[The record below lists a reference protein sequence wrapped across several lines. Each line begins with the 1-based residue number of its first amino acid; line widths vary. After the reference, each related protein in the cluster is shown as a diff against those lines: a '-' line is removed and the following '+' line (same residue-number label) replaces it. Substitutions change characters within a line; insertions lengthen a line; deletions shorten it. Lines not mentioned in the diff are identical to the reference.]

1 MSTNLKDVVS
11 DWGGFEEFVK
21 EIHEGEGVIVERDV
35 TLTGLSGAPR
45 QIDVHVTHSKGPY
58 KYSTLIECK
67 HWKNKVKRQQV
78 ENMYAS
84 MEDLGASKG
93 VIFTT
98 SGYQSGA
105 EIYAKAKN
113 IDIYVVRD
121 LNPEEWGK
129 PGRAI
134 EFYIQISS
142 KSILSIDCQNT
153 MVSKVVGSD
162 EEHHPELSLNFGV
175 KDKTLQEIESL
186 NQETGELEIISA
198 VENQVVSS
206 HKEKGATLEEYLEVA
221 SSHGQK
227 SINEKSFLING
238 GADCTRYFQVNVE
251 MPFKDKG
258 EMLMVISKGQL
269 VYIPKIVM
277 AVGVKIHQF
286 KFAYD
291 RGSNL
296 LYALAIEDCIGSK
309 AFAVSKRKDRETT
322 NWLPLSGAGS
332 PKQND
337 SLVNGSI
344 MKVTTSG
351 FFDPSEVEG
360 LKEVVFKEKPI
371 KSEHNLNGTPTSI

>member
-1 MSTNLKDVVS
+1 MSANLRDVVS

-21 EIHEGEGVIVERDV
+21 EIHEGEDVTVERDV

-98 SGYQSGA
+98 LGYQSGA
-105 EIYAKAKN
+105 ETYAKAKN
-113 IDIYVVRD
+113 IDIYVIRD
-121 LNPEEWGK
+121 LSPEEWGK
-129 PGRAI
+129 PGRLI

-142 KSILSIDCQNT
+142 KTILSIDCQNT
-153 MVSKVVGSD
+153 MVAKTVGSND
-162 EEHHPELSLNFGV
+162 EYKSEISLNFGA
-175 KDKTLQEIESL
+175 KDKSLQEIKSL
-186 NQETGELEIISA
+186 NQNTGELEVFSA
-198 VENQVVSS
+198 VENQIVSS
-206 HKEKGATLEEYLEVA
+206 HKEKGSTIEEYLEVA
-221 SSHGQK
+221 ASHGQK
-227 SINEKSFLING
+227 SIDEKSFLINDG
-238 GADCTRYFQVNVE
+238 EDCTRYFQVNIE

-269 VYIPKIVM
+269 VYIPKIVVK
-277 AVGVKIHQF
+277 VGIKIHQF
-286 KFAYD
+286 KFSHD

-296 LYALAIEDCIGSK
+296 LYALAVEDCISSNI
-309 AFAVSKRKDRETT
+309 FAVSKGKNRETT
-322 NWLPLSGAGS
+322 NWLPLSRDGS
-332 PKQND
+332 PEKDD

-344 MKVTTSG
+344 IKVTTSG
-351 FFDPSEVEG
+351 FFDPSEMAG
-360 LKEVVFKEKPI
+360 LKEVELKEQPI
-371 KSEHNLNGTPTSI
+371 KSDG

>member
-1 MSTNLKDVVS
+1 MSTNLRNVVS

-21 EIHEGEGVIVERDV
+21 EIHEGEDITVERDV
-35 TLTGLSGAPR
+35 ILTGQSGAPR

-84 MEDLGASKG
+84 MDDLGASKG

-105 EIYAKAKN
+105 ETYAKAKN

-121 LNPEEWGK
+121 LSPEEWGK
-129 PGRAI
+129 PGRLI

-153 MVSKVVGSD
+153 MVAKTIGSD
-162 EEHHPELSLNFGV
+162 EEYHPKISLNFGA
-175 KDKTLQEIESL
+175 KDKALQEIKSL
-186 NQETGELEIISA
+186 NQKTDELEVISA
-198 VENQVVSS
+198 VENQIISN

-227 SINEKSFLING
+227 SIVEKNFLINNG
-238 GADCTRYFQVNVE
+238 EDCTRYFQVNVE

-258 EMLMVISKGQL
+258 EMLMVMSQGQL
-269 VYIPKIVM
+269 IYIPKIVM
-277 AVGVKIHQF
+277 AVGIKIHQF
-286 KFAYD
+286 KFSHD
-291 RGSNL
+291 RSSNL
-296 LYALAIEDCIGSK
+296 LYALAIEDCIGSN
-309 AFAVSKRKDRETT
+309 AFSVSKGKNRETT
-322 NWLPLSGAGS
+322 NWLPLSAADS
-332 PKQND
+332 TKQED

-351 FFDPSEVEG
+351 FFDPSEMAG
-360 LKEVVFKEKPI
+360 LKEVELKEQPI
-371 KSEHNLNGTPTSI
+371 KSDG

>member
-1 MSTNLKDVVS
+1 MSTNLRNVVS

-21 EIHEGEGVIVERDV
+21 EIHEGEDVVVERDV

-105 EIYAKAKN
+105 ETYAKAKN

-129 PGRAI
+129 PGKVI

-153 MVSKVVGSD
+153 MVSKPVGSS
-162 EEHHPELSLNFGV
+162 EEYHQGLSLNFGA
-175 KDKTLQEIESL
+175 KDKTLQKIEQL
-186 NQETGELEIISA
+186 NHETGQLEIISA
-198 VENQVVSS
+198 VENQIVSS
-206 HKEKGATLEEYLEVA
+206 HKEKGATLEEYLKVA

-227 SINEKSFLING
+227 SIDEKSFLINSG
-238 GADCTRYFQVNVE
+238 EDCTRYFQVNVE
-251 MPFKDKG
+251 MPFKEKG
-258 EMLMVISKGQL
+258 EMLMVVSKGQL

-277 AVGVKIHQF
+277 VVGIKIHQF
-286 KFAYD
+286 KFSHD

-296 LYALAIEDCIGSK
+296 LYALAIEDCIGSNT
-309 AFAVSKRKDRETT
+309 FAVSKGKNRDAT
-322 NWLPLSGAGS
+322 NWLPLSGADS
-332 PKQND
+332 REQED
-337 SLVNGSI
+337 SLVNESI

-351 FFDPSEVEG
+351 FFDPSEMEG
-360 LKEVVFKEKPI
+360 LKEVELKEQPI
-371 KSEHNLNGTPTSI
+371 KSDG

>member
-1 MSTNLKDVVS
+1 MSTNLRDVVS

-21 EIHEGEGVIVERDV
+21 EIHEGEDVIVERDV
-35 TLTGLSGAPR
+35 TLTGLSRAPR

-105 EIYAKAKN
+105 ETYAKAKN

-121 LNPEEWGK
+121 LSPEEWGK
-129 PGRAI
+129 PGRLI
-134 EFYIQISS
+134 EFYVQISS

-153 MVSKVVGSD
+153 MVAKTVGSD
-162 EEHHPELSLNFGV
+162 EEYHPELLLNFGA
-175 KDKTLQEIESL
+175 KDKTLQEIKSL
-186 NQETGELEIISA
+186 NQKTGEPEVISA
-198 VENQVVSS
+198 VENQIVSS
-206 HKEKGATLEEYLEVA
+206 HKEKGATLEEYLKVA
-221 SSHGQK
+221 SSQGQK
-227 SINEKSFLING
+227 SIDEKSFLINSG
-238 GADCTRYFQVNVE
+238 EDCTRYFQVNVE

-269 VYIPKIVM
+269 VYIPKLVM
-277 AVGVKIHQF
+277 EVGIKIHQF
-286 KFAYD
+286 KFSHD

-296 LYALAIEDCIGSK
+296 LYALAIEDCIGSN
-309 AFAVSKRKDRETT
+309 AFAVSKGKNRETT
-322 NWLPLSGAGS
+322 NWFPLSGADS
-332 PKQND
+332 TEQED

-351 FFDPSEVEG
+351 FFDPSEMEG
-360 LKEVVFKEKPI
+360 LKEVELKEQPI
-371 KSEHNLNGTPTSI
+371 KSDG